1 MRSKELLKGS
11 FGVITGWWWGAI
23 LDLKGF
29 YIYME
34 RHWDRVR
41 NYQGPDKA
49 ISITLH
55 LDKSSGFVP
64 P

>member
-11 FGVITGWWWGAI
+11 FGVITGWWGRLFLI
-23 LDLKGF
+23 LKDSIHIWKG
-29 YIYME
+29 IGT
-34 RHWDRVR
+34 VR

-55 LDKSSGFVP
+55 LDESSGFVP